1 MFFYLPKYSIIDNG
15 DKMITREEQ
24 RKRKKQKKTKF
35 IILLILFTAILL
47 IATFLII
54 KWMMDNKKV
63 DKITDDIK
71 NNTEVIEVK
80 DDNAENINP
89 PTNEESDYWKYI
101 KMPLIAVDFNN
112 LLEKNSETVGW
123 IKVEGT
129 SINYPV
135 VQASDN
141 EYYLNHAYDKSKN
154 AAGWIFAD
162 YRNNMKDFDKNT
174 IIYGH
179 GRLNTT
185 MFGSLK
191 NITTSNWYK
200 NSNNYVVKFSTP
212 YENTLWQVFAV
223 YKIPTETYYLT
234 TDFTNDKSYTEFL
247 TTLKNRSLYNFNVD
261 LNANDKI
268 ITLSTCSNDNKS
280 RIVMHAKLIKKQA
293 R

>member
-1 MFFYLPKYSIIDNG
+1 
-15 DKMITREEQ
+15 MITREEQ
-24 RKRKKQKKTKF
+24 KKRNNQKKVKFKILFLIFF
-35 IILLILFTAILL
+35 IIFFISCF
-47 IATFLII
+47 FII
-54 KWMMDNKKV
+54 KWLLDNNNV
-63 DKITDDIK
+63 NKITHDINSDTKVTEIK
-71 NNTEVIEVK
+71 N
-80 DDNAENINP
+80 DNAENINP
-89 PTNEESDYWKYI
+89 PANEESDYWKYI
-101 KMPLIAVDFNN
+101 KMPLIEVDFNS
-112 LLEKNSETVGW
+112 LLEKNNETVGW

-135 VQASDN
+135 VQSTNND
-141 EYYLNHAYDKSKN
+141 YYLNHAYDKSKN

-162 YRNNMKDFDKNT
+162 YRNNMKDFDNNT

-191 NITTSNWYK
+191 NIINSNWYK
-200 NSNNYVVKFSTP
+200 DSDNYVVKFSTP

-234 TDFTNDKSYTEFL
+234 TNFSNDKGYNGFL
-247 TTLKNRSLYNFNVD
+247 NTLKNRSLYNFNVE
-261 LNANDKI
+261 LNSNDKI

-280 RIVMHAKLIKKQA
+280 RIVMHAKLIKKQT

>member
-24 RKRKKQKKTKF
+24 RKRKKQKKSKF

-123 IKVEGT
+123 IKVDIIFQNN
-129 SINYPV
+129 SFINV
-135 VQASDN
+135 N
-141 EYYLNHAYDKSKN
+141 F
-154 AAGWIFAD
+154 I
-162 YRNNMKDFDKNT
+162 T
-174 IIYGH
+174 IIIYI
-179 GRLNTT
+179 RSVMNVYSFNYIINT
-185 MFGSLK
+185 
-191 NITTSNWYK
+191 
-200 NSNNYVVKFSTP
+200 
-212 YENTLWQVFAV
+212 
-223 YKIPTETYYLT
+223 
-234 TDFTNDKSYTEFL
+234 
-247 TTLKNRSLYNFNVD
+247 
-261 LNANDKI
+261 
-268 ITLSTCSNDNKS
+268 
-280 RIVMHAKLIKKQA
+280 
-293 R
+293 